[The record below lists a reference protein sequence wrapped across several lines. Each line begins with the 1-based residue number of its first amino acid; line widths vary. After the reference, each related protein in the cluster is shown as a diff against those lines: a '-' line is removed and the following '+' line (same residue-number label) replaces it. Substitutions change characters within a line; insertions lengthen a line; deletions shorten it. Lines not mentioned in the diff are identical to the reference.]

1 MGNPINFIK
10 ICNREEGTMRKLSSS
25 IFSDCLYPHRWHG
38 GAVGIF
44 LWIGTMALPG
54 QTQLPPNRPTFFE
67 EGYRQME
74 QEIQQLEQRPTQPQQ
89 GLLTIETDEL
99 RWQQFLSREGGFSVW
114 IPAGISTTETKTV
127 TTTTSPITFEVLSTN
142 QPDSRFIV
150 AYGTVTTDTMA
161 EQAEELFNQIRDFII
176 ADTGFTVEAERPILY
191 EQFPGRRLTLDAP
204 EEQIILQ
211 MYWVGEQ
218 IYVLGMSQ
226 GQNVDFSKAA
236 NQFFDSFRVLP

>member
-1 MGNPINFIK
+1 M
-10 ICNREEGTMRKLSSS
+10 
-25 IFSDCLYPHRWHG
+25 
-38 GAVGIF
+38 F

-54 QTQLPPNRPTFFE
+54 PTQLPPNRPTFFE

-99 RWQQFLSREGGFSVW
+99 RWQQFLSRDGGFSVW

-127 TTTTSPITFEVLSTN
+127 TTTAGSLTFEVLSTN
-142 QPDSRFIV
+142 QPHSRFIV
-150 AYGTVTTDTMA
+150 AYGTVTTETTADKA
-161 EQAEELFNQIRDFII
+161 DGLFNQIRDFII
-176 ADTGFTVEAERPILY
+176 ADTGFTVETERPITF
-191 EQFPGRRLTLDAP
+191 EQFPARRFTLSAP

-211 MYWVGEQ
+211 MYWVGDQ

-236 NQFFDSFRVLP
+236 NQFFDTFRVLP